1 MSQKKPYFKLAD
13 YLFIAMMAAMG
24 IAVKV
29 IVTPLAQLLTGP
41 LFIPG
46 GVAAGGFYMLFL
58 VLAISITRK
67 KGTALLVAL
76 VQAVLVMITGM
87 LGSHGAAS
95 LLTYTLPGLAVEAVW
110 LLLGRGRGKG
120 GPVCCFVAGI
130 CANIAGSYS
139 VNLLIFRL
147 PAIPLLLSLAVAA
160 LFGGLGGWVAYGLAN
175 QVRRL
180 QIWQI

>member
-1 MSQKKPYFKLAD
+1 MSQKKPCFRLAD
-13 YLFIAMMAAMG
+13 YILIAMMAALG

-29 IVTPLAQLLTGP
+29 IVTPLAHLLTGP

-58 VLAISITRK
+58 VLALSITRK
-67 KGTALLVAL
+67 QGTALIAAL
-76 VQAVLVMITGM
+76 VQAVLVTATGT

-110 LLLGRGRGKG
+110 LLSGREKG
-120 GPVCCFVAGI
+120 GSVCCFVAGI
-130 CANIAGSYS
+130 AANIAGSYA

-147 PAIPLLLSLAVAA
+147 PTVPLLLSLAVAA
-160 LFGGLGGWVAYGLAN
+160 LSGGLGGWAAYGLSR
-175 QVRRL
+175 QIQRL
-180 QIWQI
+180 QIWQA

>member
-1 MSQKKPYFKLAD
+1 MKRKKPYFNLSD
-13 YLFIAMMAAMG
+13 YILIAMMAAMG

-29 IVTPLAQLLTGP
+29 VVTPLAQLLTGP

-67 KGTALLVAL
+67 HGTALITAL
-76 VQAVLVMITGM
+76 VQAVLVTVTGT

-95 LLTYTLPGLAVEAVW
+95 LLIYSLPGLAVEAMW
-110 LLLGRGRGKG
+110 LIPGWERGGAI
-120 GPVCCFVAGI
+120 CSFTAGI
-130 CANIAGSYS
+130 SANIAGSYA

-147 PAIPLLLSLAVAA
+147 PVTPLLLSLAVAA
-160 LFGGLGGWVAYGLAN
+160 LSGGLGGWVAYGLAK

-180 QIWQI
+180 QIWQA

>member
-1 MSQKKPYFKLAD
+1 MTNKRLYFKLAD
-13 YLFIAMMAAMG
+13 YILVAMMAAMG

-58 VLAISITRK
+58 VLALAITGKR
-67 KGTALLVAL
+67 GTALLVAL
-76 VQAVLVMITGM
+76 VQAVLVMVTGM

-110 LLLGRGRGKG
+110 LLVRWEQG

-147 PAIPLLLSLAVAA
+147 PTVPLLLSLAVSA
-160 LFGGLGGWVAYGLAN
+160 LSGGLGGWAAYGLAE